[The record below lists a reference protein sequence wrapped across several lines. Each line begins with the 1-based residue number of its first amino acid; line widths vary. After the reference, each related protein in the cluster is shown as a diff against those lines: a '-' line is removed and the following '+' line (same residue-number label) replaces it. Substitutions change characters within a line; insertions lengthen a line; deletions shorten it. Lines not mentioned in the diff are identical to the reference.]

1 MMDSDCVIHFSL
13 FCRIFNGTASGLGA
27 ASARRAS
34 VRSGGRRPEAA
45 LLYSG
50 LLSGPKRVNAL
61 QSLGKISFE
70 NGDLQAA
77 QHFLGAA
84 LELAPDHLESLHLRG
99 VALMRLGDTRGALHC
114 LERAVAWPPD

>member
-1 MMDSDCVIHFSL
+1 MVQPVDWERLLRD
-13 FCRIFNGTASGLGA
+13 
-27 ASARRAS
+27 ARRFEVA
-34 VRSGGRRPEAA
+34 GRRPEAA

-99 VALMRLGDTRGALHC
+99 VALMRLGDTGAPFTAWN
-114 LERAVAWPPD
+114 EPSPWPPDSERRFSTTPPFCWS